1 MPPSAYLS
9 ICEEG
14 RRCCT
19 IEERN
24 SDLYSHTPSSVHFFV
39 CNEGND
45 CGIIEEPDSDDSSQ
59 AEESHGRS
67 EFQDASLYRCG
78 NEENAEVLRSLSLR
92 SVVSFLL
99 YSSVLFEQSF
109 VIPLRFR
116 IIRRIVW
123 PVRQLSTLSATP
135 FPPVKE
141 NGVVFH
147 VYSANHCRNKDSY
160 MKQVLINAKAIKEK
174 DRNVKVRV

>member
-1 MPPSAYLS
+1 M
-9 ICEEG
+9 
-14 RRCCT
+14 
-19 IEERN
+19 
-24 SDLYSHTPSSVHFFV
+24 
-39 CNEGND
+39 
-45 CGIIEEPDSDDSSQ
+45 
-59 AEESHGRS
+59 
-67 EFQDASLYRCG
+67 
-78 NEENAEVLRSLSLR
+78 
-92 SVVSFLL
+92 
-99 YSSVLFEQSF
+99 
-109 VIPLRFR
+109 IPLRFR

-147 VYSANHCRNKDSY
+147 VYSANHCRNKNSY